1 MTSSSASIVVL
12 AYGKEDDLE
21 RCLDAI
27 LRDRRPRDEL
37 IVVDNGFTGG
47 PERLTSYS
55 AQIRLIGSGNNLGFT
70 GGCNLAAR
78 ETSGDTLIFVN
89 SDAIVQ
95 PGALAPLIDA
105 ANQPDIGIACGSL
118 RLADEPELV
127 NSAGNP
133 IHYIGVTWA
142 GHCGE
147 PAADHATSGN
157 VACAT
162 GGFFAIRRGVWDQL
176 GGFHDVYF
184 AYHEDADLSMRTHLL
199 GLQVFYEPAAVALH
213 HYEFARNPLKMYLV
227 ERNRLLLVATVYPK
241 KTRRAVLPMVLL
253 TEPMFLVLAIMQGW
267 GRQKLRSWIWLVR
280 HRKLI
285 GTMRC
290 DIQPTRKISEAEFA
304 RFFVDRI
311 VPPMIA
317 PPPGMGALNK
327 VLAGYWKVARRFIR
341 N

>member
-1 MTSSSASIVVL
+1 MTSHSATIVVL

-21 RCLDAI
+21 RCIDAI
-27 LRDRRPRDEL
+27 LHDRSEGDEL
-37 IVVDNGFTGG
+37 IVVDNGFAGG
-47 PERLTSYS
+47 PERLTSY
-55 AQIRLIGSGNNLGFT
+55 AGQIRLIGSGDNLGFT

-78 ETSGDTLIFVN
+78 ESSGDTLIFVN

-95 PGALAPLIDA
+95 PGAFAPLIDA
-105 ANQPDIGIACGSL
+105 ANQPQVGIACGSL

-147 PAADHATSGN
+147 PAADHAISGEIS
-157 VACAT
+157 CAT

-184 AYHEDADLSMRTHLL
+184 AYHEDADLSMRTHLI

-241 KTRRAVLPMVLL
+241 TVRRAVLPMIIL
-253 TEPMFLVLAIMQGW
+253 TEPMFLALALMQGW
-267 GRQKLRSWIWLVR
+267 GRQKLRSWAWLVR

-285 GTMRC
+285 RTMRRS
-290 DIQPTRKISEAEFA
+290 IQATREISEAEFA
-304 RFFVDRI
+304 RLFVDKI
-311 VPPMIA
+311 EPPMIES
-317 PPPGMGALNK
+317 PPGMSIVNQ
-327 VLAGYWKVARRFIR
+327 VLARYWSIAKRSVR
-341 N
+341 